1 MMEPWVFLL
10 IAAMRWP
17 TSRQRTRRL
26 DGRRFSL
33 WPLHDLRD
41 LLGIARGVGPRCRC
55 QYQLGNG
62 AADAR
67 ILAEPAPHDS
77 EMHALLALMVI
88 PADWPIA
95 GTHPA
100 RSELRA
106 LREGSD
112 AFDPMVL

>member
-1 MMEPWVFLL
+1 MADDFHCGHCT
-10 IAAMRWP
+10 
-17 TSRQRTRRL
+17 TSAIFSALREASAL
-26 DGRRFSL
+26 DINI
-33 WPLHDLRD
+33 D
-41 LLGIARGVGPRCRC
+41 
-55 QYQLGNG
+55 YNG

-77 EMHALLALMVI
+77 EMHALLAFMVI
-88 PADWPIA
+88 QADWRIA

-100 RSELRA
+100 RSELRT

>member
-1 MMEPWVFLL
+1 MMEPWVFIDRSHALANEP
-10 IAAMRWP
+10 AAH
-17 TSRQRTRRL
+17 RRP

-33 WPLHDLRD
+33 WPLYDLRD